1 MGDYGRA
8 IKYEYVLE
16 NVPFVMHC
24 IGEMSGILIVDIIS
38 VKGSIYNLKDVLSAG
53 VYKQLT
59 RMASDEWLE
68 FVESVT
74 KVGGTSSD

>member
-1 MGDYGRA
+1 MDDYGRA

-24 IGEMSGILIVDIIS
+24 IGEMSGILIVDVIS
-38 VKGSIYNLKDVLSAG
+38 VRGTIYNLKDVLSAG

-59 RMASDEWLE
+59 RMASEEWLD

-74 KVGGTSSD
+74 KVGGTSND

>member
-24 IGEMSGILIVDIIS
+24 IGEMSGILIVDVIS

-59 RMASDEWLE
+59 RMASDERLD

>member
-1 MGDYGRA
+1 MDDYGRA
-8 IKYEYVLE
+8 IKYEFVYD

-24 IGEMSGILIVDIIS
+24 IGEMSGVLIVDIIS

-59 RMASDEWLE
+59 RMASDEWLD